1 MKRTQRAGC
10 ISFSL
15 FFGKQARPRV
25 CFAVAML
32 LAPLAARH
40 ALAPLAPP
48 PLPVALAAAPRA
60 ALVME
65 EAARAP
71 WPVRGGAA
79 LAFLAAA
86 SPGSRPGAVTVA
98 AAAAM
103 ATLAPTAGL
112 VACLLVATGAA
123 NYYPI
128 NFVAMSAGMAAAVT
142 AVYRGVVAFD
152 RGRRWWRRV
161 RVQAWDTARDGAPPP
176 SEPADDGVGIFAFAF
191 GNLLL
196 WIALALPPPF
206 PS

>member
-1 MKRTQRAGC
+1 M
-10 ISFSL
+10 
-15 FFGKQARPRV
+15 FFGKQARPQTGARV

-123 NYYPI
+123 NYYPV

-161 RVQAWDTARDGAPPP
+161 RVQAWDSARDGAPPP
-176 SEPADDGVGIFAFAF
+176 SEPADDGLGIFAFAF